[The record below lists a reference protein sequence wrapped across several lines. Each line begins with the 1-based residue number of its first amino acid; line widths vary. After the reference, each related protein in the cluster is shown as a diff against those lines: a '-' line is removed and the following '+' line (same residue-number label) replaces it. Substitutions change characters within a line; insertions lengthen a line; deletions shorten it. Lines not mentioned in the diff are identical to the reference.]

1 MVYILKARA
10 KLFSTHISH
19 LIILIKCFCTAAS
32 LLPTLVWNA
41 TMTTTCG
48 SGQESR
54 FSNQHGNLIN
64 TFQEQYIDSSHKCNE
79 KEEEEIFKQAKV
91 NKLKNKNNYYYRC

>member
-1 MVYILKARA
+1 
-10 KLFSTHISH
+10 
-19 LIILIKCFCTAAS
+19 
-32 LLPTLVWNA
+32 
-41 TMTTTCG
+41 MTTTCG

-64 TFQEQYIDSSHKCNE
+64 TFQEQDIDSSYKCNE

-91 NKLKNKNNYYYRC
+91 NKLKNKNTYYYRC